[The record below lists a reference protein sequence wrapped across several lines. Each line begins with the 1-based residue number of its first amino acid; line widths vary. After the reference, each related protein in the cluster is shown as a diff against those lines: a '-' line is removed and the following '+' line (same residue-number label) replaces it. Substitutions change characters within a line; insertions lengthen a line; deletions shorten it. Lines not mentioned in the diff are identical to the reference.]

1 MHVVIFEDSTWP
13 AFAPVALSKP
23 VFMLPCGMGTLLEK
37 QIESLNPTRLSL
49 WVRPQLAE
57 YCKTAIVPLLKV
69 PTTVNQ
75 PLDDQPALLVS
86 ARSLHLERFGTF
98 AAPSVAVDEM
108 NQVQVASVQNMP
120 GLGADDALRG
130 SDRWMS
136 LLSLPRT
143 ESTAK
148 CASYLWDLLGWNEE
162 AIAADFARWKDRG
175 QMPQQGP
182 WHLINPENVRLG
194 QHAKLSPGCVL
205 DGSKGPI
212 FIDDGATI
220 GANAV
225 IQGPCYF
232 GKQTTIHPLALI
244 RPGVSIGAMCKICG
258 EVSSTIVSDFTN
270 KGHDGF
276 LGDSFLGSWVN
287 FGAGTTTS
295 NLKNTYGQVT
305 MRIGSTEHKTGRRM
319 LGSLVGDHTKTA
331 IGTLLN
337 TGTYVGYN
345 CLLAGSGL
353 TPTFMPSF
361 TFWTANRTD
370 RYDLKKAAEVADK
383 VMHRRDKQWTAL
395 DESIQ
400 KYVAEVAPSFEK

>member
-1 MHVVIFEDSTWP
+1 MHVVIFEDASWTG
-13 AFAPVALSKP
+13 FAPVALSKP
-23 VFMLPCGMGTLLEK
+23 VFMLSCGMSTLLEK
-37 QIESLNPTRLSL
+37 QVELLNPSRLSL

-57 YCKTAIVPLLKV
+57 YCRTSVVPALKV

-75 PLDDQPALLVS
+75 PLDDQPALLVA
-86 ARSLHLERFGTF
+86 ARSLLLTKFPS
-98 AAPSVAVDEM
+98 AAASCAALDDQ
-108 NQVQVASVQNMP
+108 NRIQFASVRNMP
-120 GLGADDALRG
+120 GLSAQDALA
-130 SDRWMS
+130 STDRWAGIS
-136 LLSLPRT
+136 ALPCD
-143 ESTAK
+143 TAPFK
-148 CASYLWDLLGWNEE
+148 CTDFLWQLIGWNEE
-162 AIAADFARWKDRG
+162 AIAADFARLKDRA
-175 QMPQQGP
+175 QPPHQGP
-182 WHLINPENVRLG
+182 WHLINPEHIRLG
-194 QHAKLSPGCVL
+194 KDAKLLPGCVL
-205 DGSKGPI
+205 DASKGPI

-220 GANAV
+220 GANSV

-232 GKQTTIHPLALI
+232 GRQTTIHPLALI

-258 EVSSTIVSDFTN
+258 EVSSSIVSDFTN

-276 LGDSFLGSWVN
+276 LGDSYLGSWVN

-295 NLKNTYGQVT
+295 NLKNTYGEVT
-305 MRIGSTEHKTGRRM
+305 MRIGSKEFKTGRRM

-345 CLLAGSGL
+345 CLLAGTGL

-370 RYDLKKAAEVADK
+370 RYELKKAAEVADK

-400 KYVAEVAPSFEK
+400 KYVAEVAVAVEK